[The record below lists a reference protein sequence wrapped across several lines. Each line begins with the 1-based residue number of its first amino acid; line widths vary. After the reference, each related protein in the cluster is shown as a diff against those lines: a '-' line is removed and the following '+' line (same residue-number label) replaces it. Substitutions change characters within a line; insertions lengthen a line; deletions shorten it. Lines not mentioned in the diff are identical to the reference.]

1 MRLLAVLC
9 LLPFLTVGQSK
20 YSPQDYITTY
30 KQMAIEEMERS
41 GVPAS
46 ITLAQG
52 ILESG
57 SGNSELAKKARNH
70 FGIKGHRNWTGECF
84 YMDDDAENECFR
96 VYKSVA
102 ESYADHSN
110 FLHSHNR
117 YAFLFEL
124 RSTDYK
130 GWAKGL
136 KSAGYAT
143 NPQYADI
150 IIRLVEKYEL
160 HQYDAR
166 EKKRL
171 FKPNIPDFFEING
184 TEAIAYDGQMTER
197 EIRDKYFFATWQI
210 YKYNDFKKGTGFK
223 KGMVIYLKPKRN
235 KNQVTKRHTV
245 AEGENMQYISQLRGV
260 KLKKLYRMNRM
271 TTGGQPAVGEVLYL
285 DETRENSPK
294 LSSNANTQMQYF
306 TVDTKTP
313 PPAPEKT
320 NEPEVAVKRPIKKED
335 GLYHKVAPGESLT
348 SIARAYDLNWKV
360 LKVQNNLKTNNIVV
374 GQELLIKPYKELA
387 IEIEQEDIEEDVPL
401 ENTNS
406 VEGEHTVRKGE
417 TLFGIARLNGLTVAE
432 LMRLNSLTEP
442 KVIEGQTLATSSK
455 N

>member
-1 MRLLAVLC
+1 
-9 LLPFLTVGQSK
+9 
-20 YSPQDYITTY
+20 
-30 KQMAIEEMERS
+30 MAIEEMERS

-130 GWAKGL
+130 GWARGL

-171 FKPNIPDFFEING
+171 FKPNIPDFFQING

-197 EIRDKYFFATWQI
+197 EVRDKYFFATWQI
-210 YKYNDFKKGTGFK
+210 YKYNDFKKGTDFK

-235 KNQVTKRHTV
+235 RNKVAKRHTV

-260 KLKKLYRMNRM
+260 KLKKLYKMNRM
-271 TTGGQPAVGEVLYL
+271 GKGDQPAVGEVLYL
-285 DETRENSPK
+285 DETRDKAPK
-294 LSSNANTQMQYF
+294 LSSNANTQMKYF
-306 TVDTKTP
+306 TVDTKA
-313 PPAPEKT
+313 PPAPKET
-320 NEPEVAVKRPIKKED
+320 NEPEVAVKKPVKKED

-348 SIARAYDLNWKV
+348 SIARAYELNWKV
-360 LKVQNNLKTNNIVV
+360 LKAQNNLKTNNIVV

-387 IEIEQEDIEEDVPL
+387 IEIEPESEEEEIAEADNVV
-401 ENTNS
+401 T
-406 VEGEHTVRKGE
+406 VEGEHLVRKGE

-432 LMRLNSLTEP
+432 LMRLNSMTEP
-442 KVIEGQTLATSSK
+442 KVVEGQTLSLSEK
-455 N
+455 K